1 MVLANK
7 KDANMGNFMYCILV
21 KNVVK
26 EGARDQY
33 LAAML
38 PNAKASVEN
47 EEGCLVFDVLEAKEE
62 SNTFYL
68 YEIYTSPEAL
78 KVHKTTDHYL
88 TSRPLI
94 SDLVVEQSVLRSDVL
109 EMNPASR

>member
-1 MVLANK
+1 
-7 KDANMGNFMYCILV
+7 MYCIIV

-26 EGARDQY
+26 EGARDNY

-38 PNAKASVEN
+38 PNAKASVET

-62 SNTFYL
+62 PNTFYL

-78 KVHKTTDHYL
+78 QVHKQTDHYL
-88 TSRPLI
+88 KSRPLI
-94 SDLVVEQSVLRSDVL
+94 SDLVMDQSVLRADVV
-109 EMNPASR
+109 EMNPTR